1 MNYPKALTISQ
12 LKEILEEA
20 EKQIGGDSLVYFWD
34 GNQESAA
41 CGNQNKQSIAHY
53 IGGDSDVK
61 TLGLRIF
68 DVASIENLNDYWFN
82 AVNT

>member
-34 GNQESAA
+34 GNKNLLLVAIKINKALLIISAA
-41 CGNQNKQSIAHY
+41 ILMLKRWVLKFSI
-53 IGGDSDVK
+53 
-61 TLGLRIF
+61 LLQ
-68 DVASIENLNDYWFN
+68 
-82 AVNT
+82 